1 MPDPADPYRPS
12 RPIMPIL
19 LLLLAALIVG
29 MGGMAWLVHR
39 YDKVANVI
47 KPTPAVV
54 AAPATSGRNTPL
66 VNIAPAP
73 APDVVENIVDQR
85 IEQIEDKVEDINQRA
100 TSATID
106 AHRAEALLI
115 AFAARRAIDHGA
127 PLGYLETLL
136 RERFGKAEPSAV
148 ATVISASRQ
157 PITVDRLRDQ
167 LDALEPQLS
176 AFSSE
181 DSWWEGFRR
190 ELAGLIVI
198 RRAGAPST
206 APVDRFGRARD
217 DLATGHIDAALVE
230 IARLPSRKVAEGW
243 IAEARRYVQ
252 ARAAL
257 DRIESAALLEPGKA
271 AIPVAVAPKA
281 TTAPSP

>member
-1 MPDPADPYRPS
+1 MPDPADPYRPP

-19 LLLLAALIVG
+19 LLLIAALIVG

-39 YDKVANVI
+39 YDKIANVI

-54 AAPATSGRNTPL
+54 ASPATAERNTPL

-73 APDVVENIVDQR
+73 ASDVVENIVDQR
-85 IEQIEDKVEDINQRA
+85 IEQIEEKVEDIGQQA
-100 TSATID
+100 SSATVD

-136 RERFGKAEPSAV
+136 RERFGRTEPRSV
-148 ATVISASRQ
+148 AIVISASRQ
-157 PITVDRLRDQ
+157 PVTVDRLRDK
-167 LDALEPQLS
+167 LEELEPQLS
-176 AFSSE
+176 TFSSE
-181 DSWWEGFRR
+181 EGWWEGIRR

-198 RRAGAPST
+198 RRANAPST
-206 APVDRFGRARD
+206 APVDRLERAKD
-217 DLATGHIDAALVE
+217 DLATGHVDAALVE

-257 DRIESAALLEPGKA
+257 DRIESAALLEPTKA
-271 AIPVAVAPKA
+271 AAPVVPAPKA
-281 TTAPSP
+281 TAAP